1 MDTKRS
7 KEINNDKI
15 QRILAIYTRIMNGE
29 TVNKKEEAMRYQVHP
44 RSIQRDIQDITAF
57 LERDELNTGIINSVI
72 YDTKAEG
79 YRLQYNN
86 VYKLSP

>member
-29 TVNKKEEAMRYQVHP
+29 TVNKKEEAMR
-44 RSIQRDIQDITAF
+44 
-57 LERDELNTGIINSVI
+57 
-72 YDTKAEG
+72 
-79 YRLQYNN
+79 
-86 VYKLSP
+86 